1 MPDTGRSG
9 ATSGAARASRE
20 VGPSDRRPRW
30 DEGDEQAVDRP
41 DDERSAWKSARAAV
55 AQAGAEVVVPEAPP
69 RPRAEGWIGPLPGDP
84 GLADARA
91 AFERFYRDRY
101 ADAVRLA
108 LLITGSRETAEE
120 IAQDAF
126 VALHARWGTIDRP
139 AAYLR
144 TTVVNA
150 CRSAGRRQGRWDRRR
165 HLVAT
170 GDRHDDAPPDL
181 ADVLLTLPVRQRAAL
196 VLRFWSGLSEAEIA
210 EALDVRP
217 GTVKSLVHRGLA
229 ALRKELEP

>member
-1 MPDTGRSG
+1 M
-9 ATSGAARASRE
+9 
-20 VGPSDRRPRW
+20 
-30 DEGDEQAVDRP
+30 DRP
-41 DDERSAWKSARAAV
+41 DQDERSAWKSARAAV
-55 AQAGAEVVVPEAPP
+55 ADAGAELVAAEAPP

-84 GLADARA
+84 GRLRVDP
-91 AFERFYRDRY
+91 AFERFYREAY

-126 VALHARWGTIDRP
+126 VSVHQRWSSIDRP

-150 CRSAGRRQGRWDRRR
+150 CRSAGRRQGRWERRR

-170 GDRHDDAPPDL
+170 DDRHEDRQPDL
-181 ADVLLTLPVRQRAAL
+181 ADVLLTLPLRQRAAL
-196 VLRFWSGLSEAEIA
+196 VLRFWNGLSEAEIA

-229 ALRKELEP
+229 ALRQELEP